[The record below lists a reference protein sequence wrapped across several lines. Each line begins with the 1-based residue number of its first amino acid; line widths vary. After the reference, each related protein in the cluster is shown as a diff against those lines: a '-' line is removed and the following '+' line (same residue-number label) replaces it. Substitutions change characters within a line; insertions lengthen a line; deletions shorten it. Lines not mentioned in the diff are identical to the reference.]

1 MFLCRQDMQIEYD
14 EKKSHY
20 DSTALQL
27 QSNMAKLETGVRS
40 LRDEILGSESKFQIF
55 HNQKL
60 MLDGWQE
67 RVTEEMK
74 IYVSNKP
81 EDKNKSLREQ
91 YLKSIS
97 EAEKKSKML
106 KDEQKAVRE
115 AVTDNVKQTKMWSDL
130 EKLFQCKK
138 KCLEESRGEGGT
150 VHRGLGSE
158 TLVL

>member
-1 MFLCRQDMQIEYD
+1 MQIDHD
-14 EKKSHY
+14 EKKSQY

-27 QSNMAKLETGVRS
+27 QSNMAQLEAGVKS
-40 LRDEILGSESKFQIF
+40 LRDEILGSESKFQIL
-55 HNQKL
+55 HNQRL
-60 MLDGWQE
+60 ILSTWQE

-74 IYVSNKP
+74 IYVSKDT
-81 EDKNKSLREQ
+81 EDKHKSLREQ
-91 YLKSIS
+91 FLKSIS
-97 EAEKKSKML
+97 EAEKRSKML
-106 KDEQKAVRE
+106 KDEQKAVRG

>member
-1 MFLCRQDMQIEYD
+1 MQIEYD

-27 QSNMAKLETGVRS
+27 QSNMAKLETGVRT
-40 LRDEILGSESKFQIF
+40 LRDEILGSESKFQTL
-55 HNQKL
+55 HNQKI
-60 MLDGWQE
+60 MLDVWQE

-115 AVTDNVKQTKMWSDL
+115 ALTGDTK
-130 EKLFQCKK
+130 
-138 KCLEESRGEGGT
+138 REGLT
-150 VHRGLGSE
+150 
-158 TLVL
+158 

>member
-1 MFLCRQDMQIEYD
+1 MQIEYD

-20 DSTALQL
+20 DSTALRL
-27 QSNMAKLETGVRS
+27 QSNMAKLETGVRT
-40 LRDEILGSESKFQIF
+40 LRDEILGSESKFQTL
-55 HNQKL
+55 HNQKI
-60 MLDGWQE
+60 MLDVWQE

-138 KCLEESRGEGGT
+138 KCLEETSGGGGT
-150 VHRGLGSE
+150 VHRALGSE